1 MSLVAQVW
9 WCMRQANTP
18 LSSVELYERVLDN
31 FGDHPR
37 LKSKTGFYKL
47 LNHLKPEV
55 FRKIEGSYRT
65 EYEVVKD
72 VPFNQALRFKF
83 LTVIDPQQPLLTA
96 SDKGKLRHK

>member
-55 FRKIEGSYRT
+55 FRKIVSPHRT

-83 LTVIDPQQPLLTA
+83 LMVIDPQQPLLTA
-96 SDKGKLRHK
+96 SDKGELRHK

>member
-9 WCMRQANTP
+9 WSMRQANTP
-18 LSSVELYERVLDN
+18 LTSVALYERVLDN

-47 LNHLKPEV
+47 LNHLNPEV
-55 FRKIEGSYRT
+55 FRKIKGSSRT

-72 VPFNQALRFKF
+72 VPFKEALRFKF
-83 LTVIDPQQPLLTA
+83 LAVIAPEVIDT
-96 SDKGKLRHK
+96 SFHN